1 MKKVLKIIG
10 AVVLVIIIG
19 VAIFIMTY
27 QPKKYSDFGVYANL
41 RSHVTVLLQ
50 KEYKATERPI
60 TREFK
65 DFSLELAFPYS
76 KLFGGKY
83 LGIPLASYESDRI
96 TAATISQFEVPPK
109 SGYCRDFTFN
119 LRPRF
124 AFKAPIMHID
134 FMKPSPGLPGLC
146 SMDFFDVDPEAI
158 NLEAFFG
165 QNLDGVKRAMKLVE
179 KYQRTVEQGRGKIT
193 AYLNPYKTK
202 YRMELQEPK
211 TEDEAVRKQ
220 YYETVGEAYKLAL
233 SAYLKSLY
241 RLQPDPGYAQRH
253 EEKTRAFVQALYD
266 KDFAVNMGKKIF
278 KDKLKKYWIDGFWT
292 VEIDMKDK

>member
-1 MKKVLKIIG
+1 MKKVFKAVGII
-10 AVVLVIIIG
+10 LLIIIV
-19 VAIFIMTY
+19 VAGIFIATY

-41 RSHVTVLLQ
+41 RSFTIALMQ
-50 KEYKATERPI
+50 EYKMTERPI
-60 TREFK
+60 TGEFK

-76 KLFGGKY
+76 KLFGASY
-83 LGIPLASYESDRI
+83 LGIPLVSYESDRI

-124 AFKAPIMHID
+124 EFKAPIMHID

-146 SMDFFDVDPEAI
+146 SMDFFDVDPENI

-165 QNLDGVKRAMKLVE
+165 QNLDDVKRAMELVE
-179 KYQRTVEQGRGKIT
+179 KYQRTIEQGRGKIT
-193 AYLNPYKTK
+193 KYLDPWKTK
-202 YRMELQEPK
+202 FRMELQEPQ

-220 YYETVGEAYKLAL
+220 YYETVGEAFKLAL
-233 SAYLKSLY
+233 TAYMKSLY
-241 RLQPDPGYAQRH
+241 LLQPDPGYAQRH

-278 KDKLKKYWIDGFWT
+278 KDKLKRYWIDGFWT
-292 VEIDMKDK
+292 VEIDMKEK